1 MYKLLS
7 IVAVAALLLIV
18 SVNAKADWVLSET
31 EGGIVPIVNYSFESP
46 GDGKHNAW
54 DIENNAKPAP
64 GNMSSLTDVPGW
76 FSDWTALDSGVEGPD
91 AWPGNGDGVWAG
103 FMMNSPDPSAWQI
116 LGYKI
121 KDGDQYNLQVLARNN
136 WTADASLPAQLL
148 MSLFYV
154 DIGGCRMPLGS
165 QVVDLTTTLTNYNLI
180 VDGLPLEAVG
190 RLLGIE
196 LQNVS
201 TGVQSSWIGMDDV
214 RLVPE
219 PATIALLGLGGL
231 ALIRRKR

>member
-18 SVNAKADWVLSET
+18 SVNAKADYVLSQS
-31 EGGIVPIVNYSFESP
+31 EGGIVPIVNYSFEQP
-46 GDGKHNAW
+46 ADGKHNAW
-54 DIENNAKPAP
+54 DIEENAKPAP
-64 GNMSSLTDVPGW
+64 GNMSPLTDVPGW

-91 AWPGNGDGVWAG
+91 AWPGTTEGHWAG
-103 FMMNSPDPSAWQI
+103 FMMNAPDPSTWQI
-116 LGYKI
+116 LGYKV
-121 KDGDQYNLQVLARNN
+121 KDGDQYWLAVDARNN
-136 WTADASLPAQLL
+136 WTADASLPVQLM
-148 MSLFYV
+148 MSLFYI
-154 DIGGCRMPLGS
+154 DLGGARMPLGS
-165 QVVDLTTTLTNYNLI
+165 QVVDLTTTWTQYNLI

-201 TGVQSSWIGMDDV
+201 TGVQTSWIGIDNV